1 MCDCIAA
8 GFFFRSHTVRWEQK
22 EPARGKFL
30 LSASPI
36 YGLALIP
43 FRECSNYSAK
53 AYVSRTAVE
62 YDNRQCV
69 CVA

>member
-1 MCDCIAA
+1 VRLYCGWI
-8 GFFFRSHTVRWEQK
+8 FFRSHTVRWEQK